1 MKAVYFACSIL
12 FLLLFNNC
20 KKQEIIKESQ
30 YVFTKPFCSIVTVGG
45 VVGIT
50 EKCFSTG
57 DTITGYQKKEEKITI
72 RIAEHS
78 YRNEGPPS
86 NMSYQEFLEVPLDY
100 LEELKN

>member
-1 MKAVYFACSIL
+1 MKAVHFTCSIL

-20 KKQEIIKESQ
+20 KKEGIRKESQ
-30 YVFTKPFCSIVTVGG
+30 YVFVKPFCSIVTVGG

-57 DTITGYQKKEEKITI
+57 DTITGYQKEEGKIII

-78 YRNEGPPS
+78 YRNERPQS
-86 NMSYQEFLEVPLDY
+86 SMNYQEFLDIPLEY
-100 LEELKN
+100 LEVLKN